1 MGPVE
6 VTFGGA
12 VTLRDVVP
20 PESYTITGQ
29 GKGGPA
35 GFAIGEA
42 KIRLMADGEATVM
55 PYEVKAVVGG
65 KLG

>member
-1 MGPVE
+1 M
-6 VTFGGA
+6 
-12 VTLRDVVP
+12 RDVVP